1 VTEEETTLPEA
12 LAMAEDLTTAEDLAT
27 ERRVLA
33 LSSEEVRRPA
43 ERSI

>member
-1 VTEEETTLPEA
+1 VAKEDLTLPEA
-12 LAMAEDLTTAEDLAT
+12 LAMAEDLTTAEELAT